1 MPHFVDPSV
10 ACEEC
15 SATTYLHKQAA
26 YIMGRELTK
35 RLTIFYIFWGLKK
48 KKKTFSISRRK
59 IDSKPKFR
67 TKCIFFTLKKEK
79 PYWPPINQESI

>member
-1 MPHFVDPSV
+1 
-10 ACEEC
+10 
-15 SATTYLHKQAA
+15 
-26 YIMGRELTK
+26 MGRELK
-35 RLTIFYIFWGLKK
+35 KILNIFYILLGLK

-79 PYWPPINQESI
+79 PYWPPLIKYQYKEMVYFKKI